1 MAGKP
6 RVSSAR
12 LADML
17 GVLVKNPAFR
27 GRITLQPDGGVEI
40 DNTVDGI
47 EVVEKTQPGPQGD
60 LTPDELAG
68 FGRSA

>member
-1 MAGKP
+1 M
-6 RVSSAR
+6 
-12 LADML
+12 
-17 GVLVKNPAFR
+17 VKNPAFR